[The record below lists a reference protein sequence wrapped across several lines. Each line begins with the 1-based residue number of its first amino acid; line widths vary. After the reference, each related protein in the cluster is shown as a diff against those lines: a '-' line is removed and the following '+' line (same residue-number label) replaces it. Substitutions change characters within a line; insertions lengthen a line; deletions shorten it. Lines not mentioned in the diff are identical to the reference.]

1 MLLLILGL
9 GLLGFATALAVRAVT
24 SVGVEA
30 SERVASIDAYGYVDP
45 AAREIAPNA
54 RLRRGLESI
63 ATAIGN
69 ALAPRLGSFS
79 EADVTNSLRGAGI
92 RDLEAT
98 TFLGYQALAAVVL
111 PLVMALLT
119 SAAGTAMPLAIV
131 GVLFA
136 AAAGWVGPTSLL
148 RNRAE
153 RRRHEIEVALPDLID
168 LLVLMVEAG
177 LGFSGAMRMAA
188 GRTRGPL
195 GDELRLTLQEQ
206 NMGLSTKEA
215 LTNLLD
221 RCDAPSMR
229 SFVRSVLQG
238 ETLGVS
244 IGAILRSLAN
254 DMRKRRRQL
263 AEERAQKAPI
273 KMLFPL
279 VFLIFPPIF
288 IVLLY
293 PAVTSLT
300 TSLGG

>member
-9 GLLGFATALAVRAVT
+9 ALLGFATALAVRAVT
-24 SVGVEA
+24 RVSVEA
-30 SERVASIDAYGYVDP
+30 SERVASIDAYGYVDSGG
-45 AAREIAPNA
+45 AQLAP
-54 RLRRGLESI
+54 RPSLRRAFDSI
-63 ATAIGN
+63 ADSFGR
-69 ALAPRLGSFS
+69 ALAPRLDSFS
-79 EADVTNSLRGAGI
+79 EEDVTNNLRGAGI

-98 TFLGYQALAAVVL
+98 TFLGYQAFSALTL
-111 PLVMALLT
+111 PVALALLT
-119 SAAGTAMPLAIV
+119 SAAGTATPLA
-131 GVLFA
+131 VLAVIFGA
-136 AAAGWVGPTSLL
+136 ATGWVLPNTLL
-148 RNRAE
+148 RTRAD
-153 RRRHEIEVALPDLID
+153 RRRHEIEIALPDLID

-177 LGFSGAMRMAA
+177 LGFSGSMRMAA
-188 GRTRGPL
+188 GRIQGPL

-206 NMGLSTKEA
+206 NMGLSTKDA

-221 RCDAPSMR
+221 RCDTPSMR

-244 IGAILRSLAN
+244 IGAILRNLAD

-293 PAVTSLT
+293 PAFTTLT
-300 TSLGG
+300 DTLGS

>member
-1 MLLLILGL
+1 MLLLIFGL
-9 GLLGFATALAVRAVT
+9 ALLGFATAIAVRAVT
-24 SVGVEA
+24 SVSVEA
-30 SERVASIDAYGYVDP
+30 SERVASIDAYGYVDS
-45 AAREIAPNA
+45 AGIAVAP
-54 RLRRGLESI
+54 RRSLRRAFDSAAGS
-63 ATAIGN
+63 AGR

-79 EADVTNSLRGAGI
+79 EADVTNNLRGAGI

-98 TFLGYQALAAVVL
+98 TFLGYQTVSALTLPVALA
-111 PLVMALLT
+111 LLA
-119 SAAGTAMPLAIV
+119 SAAGTATALAV
-131 GVLFA
+131 LGVIFG
-136 AAAGWVGPTSLL
+136 AAAGWVLPMTLL

-153 RRRHEIEVALPDLID
+153 ARRHRIEVALPDLID

-188 GRTRGPL
+188 GRIQGPL

-221 RCDAPSMR
+221 RCDTPSMR

-244 IGAILRSLAN
+244 IGAILRNLAD

-263 AEERAQKAPI
+263 AEERAQNAPI

-293 PAVTSLT
+293 PAVTTLT
-300 TSLGG
+300 ETLGG